1 VNYILTFYEERTR
14 PKLNDQET
22 IRDLED
28 LSLDPDVTST
38 AYELY
43 QKVTENKIYPLKMR
57 KIILCACI
65 CRASKNCNVQNFLYY
80 FNISKK
86 DYKRGIKKINF

>member
-1 VNYILTFYEERTR
+1 MECEHEFDEEFVCIKCALETNPFTRELRTFYEERTR
-14 PKLNDQET
+14 PKKKDMEK

-38 AYELY
+38 AYEMY
-43 QKVTENKIYPLKMR
+43 QQVTENKIYRSKMR

-65 CRASKNCNVQNFLYY
+65 CRA
-80 FNISKK
+80 
-86 DYKRGIKKINF
+86 